1 METLFQKILRWI
13 FMIMVSILAIIIL
26 SFPIYFAI
34 TETIWSLLIYLVLIP
49 IYSVALY
56 FLIDEK

>member
-1 METLFQKILRWI
+1 METLFQKILKWI
-13 FMIMVSILAIIIL
+13 HIIMVGILAIIIF

-49 IYSVALY
+49 IYSAALY
-56 FLIDEK
+56 FLIDE